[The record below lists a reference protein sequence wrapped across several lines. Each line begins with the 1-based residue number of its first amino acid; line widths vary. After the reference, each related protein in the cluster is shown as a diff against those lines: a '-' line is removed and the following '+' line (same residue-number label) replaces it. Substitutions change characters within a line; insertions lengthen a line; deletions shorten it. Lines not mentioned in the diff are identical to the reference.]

1 MSDTEPLLID
11 TDDNVDH
18 AAAPSIENG
27 NLIYFYL
34 IYSSL
39 FVDWSK
45 FPTYKLK
52 HTVICKIVL
61 ASALNFFKSSY
72 THKTLYRLSIQSID

>member
-1 MSDTEPLLID
+1 MANMSDTEPLLID

-45 FPTYKLK
+45 FSRT
-52 HTVICKIVL
+52 
-61 ASALNFFKSSY
+61 N
-72 THKTLYRLSIQSID
+72 